1 MGPETVARAR
11 SSISRRITVLVLA
24 TTVTA
29 LALSALGLVAYDLH
43 AYQQQWTRSLD
54 LQAEILA
61 RASAPALSFNDPQTA
76 QKDLSIIRV
85 REAVLVAA
93 IYTDDGRLFAS
104 YVRPGQTADGI
115 PEHPQADGFRITG
128 DQIAVFHRVVESGE
142 PLGTIYIRAT
152 YLPWSRLGD
161 YLTILGVVMVASLVL
176 AALIL
181 GWLQRG
187 ITAPILEV
195 AGVARRVMGQR
206 DYSVRARKTTDD
218 EIGELVDAFNGML
231 AEVERRTEALHDADR
246 RKDEFLATLAHELRN
261 PLAPIRN
268 AVQILRTPGSPPD
281 MSQRAL
287 EMMERQLRQMVRLV
301 DDLLDVSRITTGR
314 LGVQRTPFDVREAVA
329 GAVEMTRPFIASR
342 SHAFEVEVD
351 PQPLMVDGDSTRL
364 AQVIGNL
371 LNNAAKY
378 TEPGGRISL
387 TVAREDRDAVIRV
400 ADNGVGIA
408 PESLAG
414 IFDMFVQVGQSPGR
428 VQTGLGVGL
437 TLVRQLVELHGG
449 TVTARS
455 DGLGKG
461 SEFAVRLPLAGEG
474 ASRPDREAGGDEP
487 PVPRRRVLVADDNV
501 DFAASLCA
509 VLEAQG
515 HDVRAVH
522 DGVDALAAMQA
533 FLPEFAFL
541 DLGMPKL
548 HGYARARRL
557 RRDPRTAGCF
567 IVALTGGG
575 REDDRH
581 RSKEAGFDTHLV
593 KPVDP
598 ARIEEILRG
607 VSPPVPPRPKALAPR

>member
-1 MGPETVARAR
+1 
-11 SSISRRITVLVLA
+11 
-24 TTVTA
+24 
-29 LALSALGLVAYDLH
+29 
-43 AYQQQWTRSLD
+43 
-54 LQAEILA
+54 
-61 RASAPALSFNDPQTA
+61 
-76 QKDLSIIRV
+76 
-85 REAVLVAA
+85 
-93 IYTDDGRLFAS
+93 
-104 YVRPGQTADGI
+104 
-115 PEHPQADGFRITG
+115 
-128 DQIAVFHRVVESGE
+128 
-142 PLGTIYIRAT
+142 
-152 YLPWSRLGD
+152 
-161 YLTILGVVMVASLVL
+161 
-176 AALIL
+176 
-181 GWLQRG
+181 
-187 ITAPILEV
+187 
-195 AGVARRVMGQR
+195 
-206 DYSVRARKTTDD
+206 
-218 EIGELVDAFNGML
+218 
-231 AEVERRTEALHDADR
+231 
-246 RKDEFLATLAHELRN
+246 
-261 PLAPIRN
+261 
-268 AVQILRTPGSPPD
+268 
-281 MSQRAL
+281 
-287 EMMERQLRQMVRLV
+287 
-301 DDLLDVSRITTGR
+301 
-314 LGVQRTPFDVREAVA
+314 
-329 GAVEMTRPFIASR
+329 MTRPFIASR
-342 SHAFEVEVD
+342 SHAFEVQVD
-351 PQPLMVDGDSTRL
+351 PQPLVVDGDSTRL

-455 DGLGKG
+455 GGLGKG
-461 SEFAVRLPLAGEG
+461 SEFAMRLPLAREG

-548 HGYARARRL
+548 HGYELARRL

-567 IVALTGGG
+567 IVALTGWG
-575 REDDRH
+575 RDDDRH
-581 RSKEAGFDTHLV
+581 RAKEAGFDTHLV
-593 KPVDP
+593 KPIDP

-607 VSPPVPPRPKALAPR
+607 QSPPVPPRPKVFAPR